1 MVPGIYKRGK
11 KKIISTGWGRNKQ
24 NKRDAIKCH

>member
-1 MVPGIYKRGK
+1 MVPGNGK
-11 KKIISTGWGRNKQ
+11 EKKIILTWWGRNKQ

>member
-1 MVPGIYKRGK
+1 MVPGIYKKGE
-11 KKIISTGWGRNKQ
+11 KKIILTWWGRNKQ